1 MEARKGMIGWIDDK
15 MDERKESISELEGK
29 SQVKCHNSLSL
40 KTKLWVSIRRE
51 SIYVRDSK
59 GEEKE
64 E

>member
-40 KTKLWVSIRRE
+40 KTKL
-51 SIYVRDSK
+51 
-59 GEEKE
+59 
-64 E
+64 